1 MRRFLDMGYS
11 EISVLSGRELLQ
23 SFQASEGRMLF
34 SEIVAHKTPL
44 VDGISNAELAASMGA
59 DCILLNMID
68 PGKPEVMGIPEMEE
82 SVFFFEL
89 ASFLGRPVG
98 INLEPSESVKSG
110 YRATPEQARRAVD
123 RGASFI
129 LLTGNPASG
138 VTREGIAEA
147 LEKIRKVVG
156 EDPILMAGKMHH
168 AGVAPSEKEP
178 FLSEEC
184 IASWKNA
191 GADVILFPAPGTVPG
206 ISLEDGISLT
216 RKAHSLGL
224 LAMSSIGT
232 SQEGASVESLAQI
245 ALWAKMCGVDLHHV
259 GDAGYS
265 GIGVPENI
273 MAYSLAIRGRRHT
286 WRRMGA
292 SIRR

>member
-1 MRRFLDMGYS
+1 MQRFLDMTYS
-11 EISVLSGRELLQ
+11 EIAALSGRELLQ
-23 SFQASEGRMLF
+23 SFRLSEGRVLF
-34 SEIVAHKTPL
+34 SEIVAHKAPL
-44 VDGISNAELAASMGA
+44 VDGISNAELAAAMGA

-68 PGKPEVMGIPEMEE
+68 PGKPQIAGIAGMEE

-98 INLEPSESVKSG
+98 INLEPSDLVNPG

-123 RGASFI
+123 RGVSFI

-138 VTREGIAEA
+138 VTLDDIARS
-147 LEKIRKVVG
+147 LEEIRKTLG
-156 EDPILMAGKMHH
+156 DDPVLMAGKMHH
-168 AGVAPSEKEP
+168 AGVLPSEKEP
-178 FLSEEC
+178 FLSDKC
-184 IASWKNA
+184 IRSWKDA

-206 ISLEDGISLT
+206 ITMENAVSFASE
-216 RKAHSLGL
+216 AHSSGL
-224 LAMSSIGT
+224 LAMTSIGT
-232 SQEGASVESLAQI
+232 SQEGGSAESLAQI
-245 ALWAKMCGVDLHHV
+245 ALWSKMCGVDLHHI

-265 GIGVPENI
+265 GIAVPENI
-273 MAYSLAIRGRRHT
+273 TAYSVALRGRRHT